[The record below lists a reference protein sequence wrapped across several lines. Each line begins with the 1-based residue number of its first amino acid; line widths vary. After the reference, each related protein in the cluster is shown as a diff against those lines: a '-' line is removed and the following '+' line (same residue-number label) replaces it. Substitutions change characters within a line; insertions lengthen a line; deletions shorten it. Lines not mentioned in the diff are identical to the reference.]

1 MAKVTLRDVAEA
13 AGVSIATA
21 SWAVNDNRD
30 VRITESTRRKV
41 RRAADELGY
50 HHNALAR
57 GLARGCSDIIGF
69 ISDGVATS
77 PFAGQVIQGAQD
89 EAWRNGKILL
99 VVDTD
104 GRKDVERRTFSFMFE
119 HQVEGIIG
127 LEADDGR
134 PETSPPPRRG
144 VQTADRAVVRERQAL
159 PGDQGRA
166 RHRAIDPAAPGP
178 GHPRQRLRPGRGQ
191 PHARAER
198 AGRAGEAQQAVGDGG
213 GRFRTSGAG
222 IRTKAGVIR
231 ANAARYPISA
241 RCGILGV
248 PRSTC
253 YWMTGHP
260 GTERADPIAG
270 DVRAVR
276 RDGRERYGARKI
288 KAALERRGVTAS
300 RRRIVNIMK
309 RRGMTSAYAR
319 RTFKPHKTRVNEAR
333 LANILDRE
341 FDGYEP
347 RTHLASDL
355 TYVRVGGKWAYVCLL
370 IDLANRSIAGHSA
383 DTSRTADLVMAAFA
397 TLDFPLTEVEVFH
410 TDRGSEFDNA
420 KIDEL
425 LDVFDIRRSLSRKG
439 NPYDNAVVESTN
451 RLLKKELIYR
461 NHYTSLEQLRSDLN
475 DYVWW
480 FNNQRLHS
488 TLGYRSPKEFTE
500 QGLVL

>member
-1 MAKVTLRDVAEA
+1 MAGPKHPR
-13 AGVSIATA
+13 
-21 SWAVNDNRD
+21 
-30 VRITESTRRKV
+30 
-41 RRAADELGY
+41 
-50 HHNALAR
+50 HH
-57 GLARGCSDIIGF
+57 
-69 ISDGVATS
+69 
-77 PFAGQVIQGAQD
+77 D
-89 EAWRNGKILL
+89 EAFKRQIVQSCESGKPSREI
-99 VVDTD
+99 
-104 GRKDVERRTFSFMFE
+104 
-119 HQVEGIIG
+119 
-127 LEADDGR
+127 
-134 PETSPPPRRG
+134 
-144 VQTADRAVVRERQAL
+144 RA
-159 PGDQGRA
+159 GHDIA
-166 RHRAIDPAAPGP
+166 RFDPAAPGP

-260 GTERADPIAG
+260 EAERADPIAG

-300 RRRIVNIMK
+300 RRRIGDIM
-309 RRGMTSAYAR
+309 REQGMTGAYAR
-319 RTFKPHKTRVNEAR
+319 GRSEPHRTRADEAG
-333 LANILDRE
+333 LANL
-341 FDGYEP
+341 P
-347 RTHLASDL
+347 RPAGSTATPRARIWRATL
-355 TYVRVGGKWAYVCLL
+355 TYVRVGGRLGVRVSAGRPGGQGHRRPFRRTRPGTAEPGHWA
-370 IDLANRSIAGHSA
+370 RSPRS
-383 DTSRTADLVMAAFA
+383 TSRLADVQ
-397 TLDFPLTEVEVFH
+397 VFH
-410 TDRGSEFDNA
+410 TDRGGEFDNTR
-420 KIDEL
+420 IDEP
-425 LDVFDIRRSLSRKG
+425 LDVFGIRRSLSCKG

-451 RLLKKELIYR
+451 RLLKKELVYR
-461 NHYTSLEQLRSDLN
+461 NHYTTTRAAEASDLN

-480 FNNQRLHS
+480 SDNQRLHS

>member
-57 GLARGCSDIIGF
+57 GLARGRSDIIGF

-134 PETSPPPRRG
+134 PETSPPLRRG
-144 VQTADRAVVRERQAL
+144 VQTADRAVVRERQAI

-166 RHRAIDPAAPGP
+166 RHRAIDPAAPGT

-241 RCGILGV
+241 RCGIPGV

-276 RDGRERYGARKI
+276 RDGRERHGARKF
-288 KAALERRGVTAS
+288 KAALERKGVTAS
-300 RRRIVNIMK
+300 RRRIGDIM
-309 RRGMTSAYAR
+309 REQGVTGAYAR
-319 RTFKPHKTRVNEAR
+319 GRSEPHRTRADEAGLANLPAPRVRRLRPAHASGGRPDVCEGRERMGVRVSAGRPGGQGHRRPFRRADPGREPGIGRVRHAR
-333 LANILDRE
+333 LPAGGRPGVPHGPGRRVRQYEDRRAARRVRHQKIVAVQ
-341 FDGYEP
+341 GQP
-347 RTHLASDL
+347 PTTTPWSNRRT
-355 TYVRVGGKWAYVCLL
+355 GC
-370 IDLANRSIAGHSA
+370 
-383 DTSRTADLVMAAFA
+383 
-397 TLDFPLTEVEVFH
+397 
-410 TDRGSEFDNA
+410 
-420 KIDEL
+420 
-425 LDVFDIRRSLSRKG
+425 
-439 NPYDNAVVESTN
+439 
-451 RLLKKELIYR
+451 
-461 NHYTSLEQLRSDLN
+461 
-475 DYVWW
+475 
-480 FNNQRLHS
+480 
-488 TLGYRSPKEFTE
+488 
-500 QGLVL
+500 

>member
-144 VQTADRAVVRERQAL
+144 VQTADRAVVRERQAI

-166 RHRAIDPAAPGP
+166 RHRAIDPAAPGT
-178 GHPRQRLRPGRGQ
+178 GHPRQRLRPGGTSRSSRGGATGGWRWRWTFQ
-191 PHARAER
+191 NKRRRYSHEGRRDTGQRRPLPDIGAMRDTGRSPLRLLLDGRASRDGACGSDRRRRARGPARRPRTPRRQEDQGRPGKEGRHRVQETHRRHHARTGHDGRVRAR
-198 AGRAGEAQQAVGDGG
+198 TVRTAQDAGRRGRAREPAGPAGSTATP
-213 GRFRTSGAG
+213 RT
-222 IRTKAGVIR
+222 R
-231 ANAARYPISA
+231 
-241 RCGILGV
+241 
-248 PRSTC
+248 
-253 YWMTGHP
+253 
-260 GTERADPIAG
+260 
-270 DVRAVR
+270 VR
-276 RDGRERYGARKI
+276 RA
-288 KAALERRGVTAS
+288 T
-300 RRRIVNIMK
+300 
-309 RRGMTSAYAR
+309 R
-319 RTFKPHKTRVNEAR
+319 RT
-333 LANILDRE
+333 
-341 FDGYEP
+341 
-347 RTHLASDL
+347 
-355 TYVRVGGKWAYVCLL
+355 
-370 IDLANRSIAGHSA
+370 
-383 DTSRTADLVMAAFA
+383 
-397 TLDFPLTEVEVFH
+397 
-410 TDRGSEFDNA
+410 
-420 KIDEL
+420 
-425 LDVFDIRRSLSRKG
+425 
-439 NPYDNAVVESTN
+439 
-451 RLLKKELIYR
+451 
-461 NHYTSLEQLRSDLN
+461 
-475 DYVWW
+475 
-480 FNNQRLHS
+480 
-488 TLGYRSPKEFTE
+488 
-500 QGLVL
+500 